1 MKTILLKI
9 LCPFA
14 LGLISSICY
23 SQVGTNFSEP
33 TAVSAVYSD
42 PNTTT
47 HQLSNNVSQPTVEY
61 VFGTNGSTELGF
73 KTRFIATRTGTS
85 GSSGLSDGDLIGVVP
100 GTTFQNGAP
109 STTGAAGFLIGS
121 GNVFMIED
129 PDGTIQI
136 EFDEVDLSS
145 TINPQL
151 SLKYGIRSATY
162 ENTDGANDRF
172 FVALQVDGNP
182 NFVTILDS
190 DGDGTEGGNN
200 ATGNDIDGQLT
211 EGSEQ
216 TINFSLVPYIGSK
229 VKLIIEADF
238 NAASEEVA
246 IDDIVFSEGSI
257 ATSNNAPIATAPS
270 APTLLEDAI
279 NVALADNIQV
289 ADTDGDDQTV
299 TFTIT
304 GGTVTLGTAG
314 ITFGGS
320 GNGSA
325 SFTAAGTLANINAAL
340 DAATFTPTPNLNG
353 TNAGTISFTTNDGT
367 DTSSPASITF
377 DITAVNDDPTITG
390 LSASVTVTEDTQSN
404 VDLSTA
410 SFADVDSA
418 SITVTLTASTGTF
431 VTPADGAGVGGGVTE
446 TLVNATVITLVGA
459 PADINTYLDTASN
472 IQYTPA
478 MNVSGNA
485 AATIT
490 VTTNDGDGSGNINLG
505 TVNINV
511 TAVNDEPSFTAGAN
525 ETINEDA
532 GTQTVNGWATA
543 IDDGDADA
551 TQTLTFTVTNDN
563 NALFSAQPAIDA
575 TGNLTYTP
583 APNANGTATVDVV
596 LSDDGGTA
604 NGGDDTFATQQFTI
618 TVNAV
623 NDEPSFTAGA
633 NETINE
639 DAGAQTVNGWATA
652 IDDGDSDAAQTLTFT
667 VTNDNNALFSAQ
679 PAIDATGNLTYT
691 PAPNA
696 NGTATVDVVLSDDGG
711 TANGGDDTFATQ
723 QFTITVNAVN
733 DEPSF
738 TAGANETI
746 NEDAGAQTVNG
757 WATAIDDGDAD
768 ATQTL
773 TFTVTNDNNALFSS
787 QPAIDATG
795 NLTYTPAA
803 NANGSA
809 TVNVVLSDDGGT
821 ANGGDDT
828 FATQQFTIT
837 VNAVND
843 EPSFTAGANEA
854 VNEDAGAQT
863 VNVWATA
870 IDDGDAEA
878 MQTLTFTVTNDNNAL
893 FSTQPAIDA
902 TGNLTYTPAAD
913 ANGTATVD
921 IVLSDDGGTANGGD
935 DTFATQQ
942 FTITVNAVNDE
953 PSFTPGA
960 NETVNE
966 DAGAQTVNGWA
977 TAIDDGDSE
986 AMQTLTFTVTN
997 DNNAL
1002 FSIQPAIDVS
1012 GNLTYTPA
1020 ASATG
1025 AAIVDVILSDNGGTA
1040 NGGDD
1045 TFATQQFTITVSD
1058 ITPPMVS
1065 ITSSEPNPTN
1075 NSSFE
1080 ITINF
1085 NEDITGF
1092 DISDIIVGNGT
1103 AANLS
1108 GGGLS
1113 YTATITATTPGTITV
1128 DINANSVND
1137 LSGNGNIAAT
1147 QFSIIYDNLL
1157 DVNDETLAN
1166 GLTVYPTPSNN
1177 IINITG
1183 AIDLD
1188 IERTE
1193 IFDIRGKLILSQK
1206 LDPSS
1211 IINTIDISSI
1221 PSGLYLMRIYSKTSS
1236 TMKRVVKK

>member
-1 MKTILLKI
+1 MKTKLLKI

-270 APTLLEDAI
+270 APTVLEDAI

-431 VTPADGAGVGGGVTE
+431 PTPADGAGVGGGVTE
-446 TLVNATVITLVGA
+446 TLVSATVITLVGA

-490 VTTNDGDGSGNINLG
+490 ATANDGEGSGNINLG

-511 TAVNDEPSFTAGAN
+511 T
-525 ETINEDA
+525 
-532 GTQTVNGWATA
+532 
-543 IDDGDADA
+543 
-551 TQTLTFTVTNDN
+551 
-563 NALFSAQPAIDA
+563 
-575 TGNLTYTP
+575 
-583 APNANGTATVDVV
+583 
-596 LSDDGGTA
+596 
-604 NGGDDTFATQQFTI
+604 
-618 TVNAV
+618 
-623 NDEPSFTAGA
+623 
-633 NETINE
+633 
-639 DAGAQTVNGWATA
+639 
-652 IDDGDSDAAQTLTFT
+652 
-667 VTNDNNALFSAQ
+667 
-679 PAIDATGNLTYT
+679 
-691 PAPNA
+691 
-696 NGTATVDVVLSDDGG
+696 
-711 TANGGDDTFATQ
+711 
-723 QFTITVNAVN
+723 AVN

-773 TFTVTNDNNALFSS
+773 TFTVTNDNNALFSA
-787 QPAIDATG
+787 QPAIGAAG
-795 NLTYTPAA
+795 NLTYTP
-803 NANGSA
+803 
-809 TVNVVLSDDGGT
+809 T
-821 ANGGDDT
+821 AN
-828 FATQQFTIT
+828 
-837 VNAVND
+837 
-843 EPSFTAGANEA
+843 
-854 VNEDAGAQT
+854 
-863 VNVWATA
+863 
-870 IDDGDAEA
+870 
-878 MQTLTFTVTNDNNAL
+878 
-893 FSTQPAIDA
+893 
-902 TGNLTYTPAAD
+902 

-921 IVLSDDGGTANGGD
+921 VVLSDD
-935 DTFATQQ
+935 
-942 FTITVNAVNDE
+942 
-953 PSFTPGA
+953 
-960 NETVNE
+960 
-966 DAGAQTVNGWA
+966 
-977 TAIDDGDSE
+977 
-986 AMQTLTFTVTN
+986 
-997 DNNAL
+997 
-1002 FSIQPAIDVS
+1002 
-1012 GNLTYTPA
+1012 
-1020 ASATG
+1020 
-1025 AAIVDVILSDNGGTA
+1025 GGTA

-1092 DISDIIVGNGT
+1092 DISDIIIGNGT

-1113 YTATITATTPGTITV
+1113 YTATVTATTTGMITV

-1147 QFSIIYDNLL
+1147 QFSIVYDNLL

>member
-182 NFVTILDS
+182 NFVTIVDS

-270 APTLLEDAI
+270 APTVLEDAI
-279 NVALADNIQV
+279 NVALADNILV

-367 DTSSPASITF
+367 DTSSPASVTF
-377 DITAVNDDPTITG
+377 DI
-390 LSASVTVTEDTQSN
+390 
-404 VDLSTA
+404 
-410 SFADVDSA
+410 
-418 SITVTLTASTGTF
+418 
-431 VTPADGAGVGGGVTE
+431 
-446 TLVNATVITLVGA
+446 
-459 PADINTYLDTASN
+459 
-472 IQYTPA
+472 
-478 MNVSGNA
+478 
-485 AATIT
+485 
-490 VTTNDGDGSGNINLG
+490 
-505 TVNINV
+505 

-532 GTQTVNGWATA
+532 GAQTVNGWATAIDDGDADATQTLTFTVTDDNNALFSVQPAINATGNLTYTPATNANGSATVDVVLSDNGGTANGGDDTFATQQFIITVNAVNDEPSFTAGANESINEDAGAQTVNGWATA

-583 APNANGTATVDVV
+583 AANANGSATVSVV
-596 LSDDGGTA
+596 LSDNGGTA

-618 TVNAV
+618 TINAV

-633 NETINE
+633 NESINE

-652 IDDGDSDAAQTLTFT
+652 IDDGDADATQTLTFT

-691 PAPNA
+691 PATNA
-696 NGTATVDVVLSDDGG
+696 NGSATVDVVLSDNGG

-773 TFTVTNDNNALFSS
+773 TFTVTNDNNALFSA

-795 NLTYTPAA
+795 NLTYTTAA
-803 NANGSA
+803 DANGTA
-809 TVNVVLSDDGGT
+809 TVDVVLSDDGGT

-828 FATQQFTIT
+828 F
-837 VNAVND
+837 
-843 EPSFTAGANEA
+843 
-854 VNEDAGAQT
+854 
-863 VNVWATA
+863 
-870 IDDGDAEA
+870 
-878 MQTLTFTVTNDNNAL
+878 
-893 FSTQPAIDA
+893 
-902 TGNLTYTPAAD
+902 
-913 ANGTATVD
+913 
-921 IVLSDDGGTANGGD
+921 
-935 DTFATQQ
+935 
-942 FTITVNAVNDE
+942 
-953 PSFTPGA
+953 
-960 NETVNE
+960 
-966 DAGAQTVNGWA
+966 
-977 TAIDDGDSE
+977 
-986 AMQTLTFTVTN
+986 
-997 DNNAL
+997 
-1002 FSIQPAIDVS
+1002 
-1012 GNLTYTPA
+1012 
-1020 ASATG
+1020 
-1025 AAIVDVILSDNGGTA
+1025 
-1040 NGGDD
+1040 
-1045 TFATQQFTITVSD
+1045 
-1058 ITPPMVS
+1058 
-1065 ITSSEPNPTN
+1065 
-1075 NSSFE
+1075 
-1080 ITINF
+1080 
-1085 NEDITGF
+1085 
-1092 DISDIIVGNGT
+1092 
-1103 AANLS
+1103 
-1108 GGGLS
+1108 
-1113 YTATITATTPGTITV
+1113 
-1128 DINANSVND
+1128 
-1137 LSGNGNIAAT
+1137 
-1147 QFSIIYDNLL
+1147 
-1157 DVNDETLAN
+1157 
-1166 GLTVYPTPSNN
+1166 
-1177 IINITG
+1177 
-1183 AIDLD
+1183 
-1188 IERTE
+1188 
-1193 IFDIRGKLILSQK
+1193 
-1206 LDPSS
+1206 
-1211 IINTIDISSI
+1211 
-1221 PSGLYLMRIYSKTSS
+1221 
-1236 TMKRVVKK
+1236 